1 MSLAS
6 ALARRA
12 VLAGLLLMPAGWAV
26 AGESR
31 PFTPQALAA
40 AKASGKPVLIEVTAS
55 WCYICAAQKPVIASL
70 SQKPD
75 FAAMQVLVVDF
86 DSQKDALRALGAQRQ
101 STLIVFRG
109 DKETGR
115 SVGVTNPAAIEA
127 LLRTAL

>member
-40 AKASGKPVLIEVTAS
+40 AKASGKPVQIVG
-55 WCYICAAQKPVIASL
+55 
-70 SQKPD
+70 
-75 FAAMQVLVVDF
+75 
-86 DSQKDALRALGAQRQ
+86 LGAKD
-101 STLIVFRG
+101 SDIV
-109 DKETGR
+109 
-115 SVGVTNPAAIEA
+115 NMAALASFNIGG
-127 LLRTAL
+127 